1 MKLLSVIIPMYNV
14 EHYVEWCIRNLE
26 DQDLEKDEYEII
38 CINDGSPDNSREI
51 VKKLQYEFK
60 NIILIDQINQGV
72 SRARN
77 NGINLASGKY
87 ILFIDP
93 DDYVIPN
100 SLKGVIGRAENWHA
114 QVSFLGYT
122 VYGMDMSIVRS
133 VFNNEH
139 SGKTYSGIQAY
150 YLARGDGKTDPDRMW
165 AILFKTDFLNSHNLR
180 FLPDVPY
187 LEDGEMIARILCL
200 ANRCIFDGREFY
212 KRTTRPGSATHSD
225 LYHSSKAVNGF
236 IMAAKSL
243 SSFQNENK
251 LSPEQ
256 KYFIN
261 QPISKFVFLS
271 LNSAIRRPVLKNYLW
286 VRKELTKSGFGKI
299 ELKGVV
305 KPYIYYS
312 RLYNTIPI
320 SYCLKAYYYEFKR
333 ATKSVIK
340 HKEADRVAFNA
351 FN

>member
-51 VKKLQYEFK
+51 VKKLQDEFK
-60 NIILIDQINQGV
+60 NILLIDQINQGV

-77 NGINLASGKY
+77 NGIDIASGKY

-93 DDYVIPN
+93 DDYIIPN
-100 SLKGVIGRAENWHA
+100 SLKGVIDKAENWHA

-122 VYGMDMSIVRS
+122 VYGRDMSEIQS
-133 VFNNEH
+133 VFNKEH

-150 YLARGDGKTDPDRMW
+150 YLARGNGKTDPDRMW
-165 AILFKTDFLNSHNLR
+165 AILFVTDFINSHNLR

-212 KRTTRPGSATHSD
+212 IRTTRPGSATHSD
-225 LYHSSKAVNGF
+225 LYHSLKAVNGF
-236 IMAAKSL
+236 IMAAKNL

-261 QPISKFVFLS
+261 QPISKFVLLS
-271 LNSAIRRPVLKNYLW
+271 INSSIRRPVIKNYIW

-299 ELKGVV
+299 ELSGVV

-312 RLYNTIPI
+312 RFYNTIPF
-320 SYCLKAYYYEFKR
+320 SFCLKAYYYEFKR
-333 ATKSVIK
+333 VIKSVIK
-340 HKEADRVAFNA
+340 HKEADRMASNA